1 MPAGR
6 RPASWLFLAWQV
18 RDRLSREVFHV
29 NPNPIVSLPN
39 KAWTVQL
46 LRVAL
51 MFFFLGSAPLHAQTK
66 SLSADKRAQIEK
78 AASSFMAAN
87 SVPGI
92 SVAVVQDGELVWSA
106 GFGMADLENFVPAT
120 PFTLFRLGSISKPI
134 TATAILQLSER
145 GKLDLDAEVQKYCP
159 AFPKKEWPITTRQL
173 LGHLGGIRHYNP
185 DGKGD
190 IPDDSAKHFG
200 SMEESLQIFASDPLV
215 AKPGAKFHYSTCGYT
230 LLGCVLEGASSEKYV
245 DYVKEKVFEPAGMEE
260 TQADNFFAVIQ
271 HRSRG
276 YHKDKAGVVE
286 NAGVLDSS
294 YKIPGGG
301 LISSADDMARF
312 EIAIMANKLIK
323 PVTREV
329 MWTPQKAADGSS
341 TGYALGWGTQKKY
354 GLALVEHTGGQQ
366 GTSTSII
373 LVPERRAG
381 IVVLANMDSVDS
393 AALSTEILKIV
404 LDLKD
409 KPE

>member
-1 MPAGR
+1 MK
-6 RPASWLFLAWQV
+6 
-18 RDRLSREVFHV
+18 
-29 NPNPIVSLPN
+29 PNSIVLLP
-39 KAWTVQL
+39 KTAWTVEL
-46 LRVAL
+46 LAVVLLAFSL
-51 MFFFLGSAPLHAQTK
+51 ESASLHAQTQG
-66 SLSADKRAQIEK
+66 LSANKRAQIEK

-92 SVAVVQDGELVWSA
+92 SVAVVQDGELVWSR

-134 TATAILQLSER
+134 TATAILELSER

-159 AFPKKEWPITTRQL
+159 AFPKKEWPITTREL

-190 IPDDSAKHFG
+190 IPDDSAKHFL
-200 SMEESLQIFASDPLV
+200 SMEESLQIFSSDPLV
-215 AKPGAKFHYSTCGYT
+215 AKPGTKFQYSTYGYT
-230 LLGCVLEGASSEKYV
+230 VLGCVLEGAASEKYV
-245 DYVKEKVFEPAGMEE
+245 DYVKENVFEPAGMAE
-260 TQADNFFAVIQ
+260 TQADNFFAVVE
-271 HRSRG
+271 HRTRW
-276 YHKDKAGVVE
+276 YHKDKSGVVQ

-312 EIAIMANKLIK
+312 EIAIVTNKLLK
-323 PVTREV
+323 PATRDL
-329 MWTPQKAADGSS
+329 MWTPQKAADGSEN
-341 TGYALGWGTQKKY
+341 GYALGWGTQKKY

-381 IVVLANMDSVDS
+381 IVVLANMDNVDS

-404 LDLKD
+404 LELKD

>member
-1 MPAGR
+1 VKPI
-6 RPASWLFLAWQV
+6 
-18 RDRLSREVFHV
+18 
-29 NPNPIVSLPN
+29 PIVLVP
-39 KAWTVQL
+39 KTGRTACALAL
-46 LRVAL
+46 LVL
-51 MFFFLGSAPLHAQTK
+51 SFGSAALQAQSK
-66 SLSADKRAQIEK
+66 SLSAEKRARIEK

-92 SVAVVQDGELVWSA
+92 SVAIVQDGELVWSE

-120 PFTLFRLGSISKPI
+120 SSTLFRLGSISKPI

-145 GKLDLDAEVQKYCP
+145 GKVNLDAEVQKYCP
-159 AFPKKEWPITTRQL
+159 AFPKKEWSITTREL

-200 SMEESLQIFASDPLV
+200 TMEESLQLFAGDALV
-215 AKPGAKFHYSTCGYT
+215 AKPGTKFHYSTYGYT
-230 LLGCVLEGASSEKYV
+230 VLGCVLEGAASENYV
-245 DYVKEKVFEPAGMEE
+245 NYVKENVFEPAGMEE
-260 TQADNFFAVIQ
+260 TQADNFFAVIP
-271 HRSRG
+271 HRSRW
-276 YHKDKAGVVE
+276 YHKDKSGVVQ

-312 EIAIMANKLIK
+312 EIAILDNKLLK
-323 PVTREV
+323 PATREL
-329 MWTPQKAADGSS
+329 MWTPQKAADGSQ
-341 TGYALGWGTQKKY
+341 GYALGWGTQKKY

-373 LVPERRAG
+373 LVPQQHVG
-381 IVVLANMDSVDS
+381 IVVLANMDDVDS
-393 AALSTEILKIV
+393 AGLSTEILKIV

-409 KPE
+409 TTE